1 MAYCPSSSVA
11 ALTRNLVSGA
21 SDFSTS
27 TSPTDSQ
34 VNGWLSS
41 GCSLINAQLASK
53 GYGVIPTSSA
63 AYELAAQAN
72 ALYGAWLAER
82 SRTNARTSADERG
95 RADMMKDDF
104 DAQMKVLLDIDLSR
118 MGVSQTSTAYM
129 GGRSITGKESV
140 EADSDRV
147 LPRFTRGMFD
157 RKE

>member
-1 MAYCPSSSVA
+1 MAYAVSSCVA
-11 ALTRNLVSGA
+11 ALCRNLVSGA
-21 SDFSTS
+21 SDFSSS
-27 TSPTDSQ
+27 TSPNDSQ

-72 ALYGAWLAER
+72 ALYAGWLAER
-82 SRTNARTSADERG
+82 SRTHARTSAGERG
-95 RADMMKDDF
+95 RAGMLKDDF
-104 DAQMKVLLDIDLSR
+104 DAQMKVLLDVALSR

-129 GGRSITGKESV
+129 GGQSV
-140 EADSDRV
+140 ADKDSVVSNSDRV

-157 RKE
+157 RKI

>member
-1 MAYCPSSSVA
+1 MAYAVSSCVA
-11 ALTRNLVSGA
+11 AMCRNLVAGA
-21 SDFSTS
+21 SDFSSS

-53 GYGVIPTSSA
+53 GYGAIPASSA

-72 ALYGAWLAER
+72 ALYAGWLAER
-82 SRTNARTSADERG
+82 SRTNARMSADERG
-95 RADMMKDDF
+95 RADMLKDDF
-104 DAQMKVLLDIDLSR
+104 DAQMKVLMDVDLSR
-118 MGVSQTSTAYM
+118 MGVSQTSVAYA
-129 GGRSITGKESV
+129 GGISIAGKDTV
-140 EADSDRV
+140 EADTDRV

>member
-1 MAYCPSSSVA
+1 MAYAVSSCVA
-11 ALTRNLVSGA
+11 ALCRNLVSGA
-21 SDFSTS
+21 SDFSSS

-41 GCSLINAQLASK
+41 GYSFINVQLSSK
-53 GYGVIPTSSA
+53 GYGVVPASSA

-129 GGRSITGKESV
+129 GGQSIADKDSV
-140 EADSDRV
+140 ESNSDRV

-157 RKE
+157 RNE